1 MRTLFCSEVLDTVL
15 NERSRVRRQAVAQEW
30 EWTQQ
35 QAAGPSG
42 LGNRHPANVP
52 TPFYVYPVDNTNAV
66 PAYYTNVQYQ
76 FPDTAME
83 ELEEVLS
90 VASGEPPQNEP
101 PICGTNGQNIPVSP
115 TYDPVTPYAP
125 SSPRPSTSSASS
137 SAMVPAQPV
146 QTQAAAQ
153 FNLQTGAQA
162 SVQVNS
168 QQAVP
173 TGQVV
178 RNYSTTVP
186 PPGMKILK
194 RKDTA
199 KVDDRDKET
208 RKRGS
213 ASTPR
218 SNAE

>member
-42 LGNRHPANVP
+42 LGNRHPASVP
-52 TPFYVYPVDNTNAV
+52 TPFYVYPVDNTNTV

-90 VASGEPPQNEP
+90 VASAEPPQNEP
-101 PICGTNGQNIPVSP
+101 PICGT
-115 TYDPVTPYAP
+115 TYDPLTPYAP
-125 SSPRPSTSSASS
+125 SSPRPSTSPANASALIT
-137 SAMVPAQPV
+137 PQPNH
-146 QTQAAAQ
+146 TQAAAQ

-173 TGQVV
+173 TGQVI
-178 RNYSTTVP
+178 RNTVP

-194 RKDTA
+194 RKETA

-218 SNAE
+218 PNAE